1 MVGRSVAW
9 ILLLLALIAAGHDGL
24 IYLKT
29 GAYSPTEIGA
39 LWYTIDRGSLNLV
52 QAVIERYI
60 HPFLWQDVIFPLL
73 VWPAWL
79 GLIGLAGVPGR
90 LARPRRRQTQSGCGG
105 EARS

>member
-79 GLIGLAGVPGR
+79 VLIGLAVILGILSG
-90 LARPRRRQTQSGCGG
+90 RRRRKRKSGFG
-105 EARS
+105 